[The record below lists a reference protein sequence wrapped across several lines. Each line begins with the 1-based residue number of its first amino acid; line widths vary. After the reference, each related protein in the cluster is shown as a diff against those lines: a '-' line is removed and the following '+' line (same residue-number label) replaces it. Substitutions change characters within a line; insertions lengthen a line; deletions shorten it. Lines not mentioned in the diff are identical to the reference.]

1 MSLQEIQNSSFPD
14 FSKFGTEPSTA
25 GRLIDLSVIGD
36 DGSVEGV
43 FFQHPD
49 GRIGGLTISHFNLP
63 DDGETLELGLL
74 VNRCSESAHTLD
86 DLRSLTRTGTYAWSL
101 IMDAIAAKGGEA

>member
-1 MSLQEIQNSSFPD
+1 MNLQESQKSAFPD
-14 FSKFGTEPSTA
+14 FSKFGMGPATA
-25 GRLIDLSVIGD
+25 GQLIDLSVIGD

-49 GRIGGLTISHFNLP
+49 GRIGGLTISNFNLP

-86 DLRSLTRTGTYAWSL
+86 DLRSLTKTGTYAWSL
-101 IMDAIAAKGGEA
+101 IMDAVAAGVSA